1 MRILVVEDNARMAAL
16 VRDVLRDACYA
27 ADSATT
33 GAEADELIGVEDY
46 DLVLL
51 DWQLPDA
58 SGPELLRAWRQQGH
72 ETPVLMLTVRAEVE
86 DRIEGL
92 DAGADDYLKKPFAV
106 GELLARVRSLLRRR
120 EKPLGPE
127 LRAGDLR
134 LHRATRQVTVG
145 GQPAEL
151 SPKEF
156 TLLEYLLTRKEE
168 VVSRSDIESHVWDNN
183 FDSLGNVVDV
193 TVHRLRRKIDGG
205 REARLL
211 HTVRGAGYVLRGVR
225 SRT

>member
-16 VRDVLRDACYA
+16 VRDILRDACYA
-27 ADSATT
+27 VDSAIT
-33 GAEADELIGVEDY
+33 GAEADELIAVEDY

-120 EKPLGPE
+120 EKPLVPE
-127 LRAGDLR
+127 LTAGDLR
-134 LHRATRQVTVG
+134 LHRATRQVTVD

-168 VVSRSDIESHVWDNN
+168 VVSRSDIESHVWDSS

-211 HTVRGAGYVLRGVR
+211 HTVRGAGYVLRGFR